1 MINKKK
7 LIRLATWLLPL
18 LLIVLALI
26 VFISKCSRHELEM
39 PLSDVMVMDVIQ
51 KDVPIYGDWIGT
63 LDGLVNA
70 RINAQVSGYLI
81 SQNYKEGGL
90 VHKGDLLF
98 KIDSRPFQAALNN
111 AKGQLAQAEA
121 RLGKTEL
128 DVKRYTPLAKTSAI
142 SQEEL
147 DDAVQANMA
156 AKAAVDSAQAQVHE
170 SELNLGFT
178 RITSPIDG
186 IAGIAEAQVG
196 DLVGPSSP
204 QLTMVSTVDPIKVY
218 FPISEQEFLK
228 AAEKM
233 LAAEKNGITNQP
245 HEKILDLTLVD
256 GTKYPHKG
264 RVIIANRQVN
274 IRTGTILIAGLFDN
288 PRHLLRPGQ
297 YAHVRAVVKTCP
309 DAILVPQRAVI
320 ETQGTC
326 HVIVVDENNRSS
338 IRSVQM
344 GERHGQF
351 WIVNQGLHPGE
362 RVIVEG
368 TQKVREGTI
377 VNPKPYKLDV
387 DSGPTTGTNIPAPGA
402 TTHP

>member
-1 MINKKK
+1 MMNRKK
-7 LIRLATWLLPL
+7 LIRFTAWSLP
-18 LLIVLALI
+18 VLVLVAALMA
-26 VFISKCSRHELEM
+26 FLYNCSSRSHKIES
-39 PLSDVMVMDVIQ
+39 PDVMVMDVIQ

-70 RINAQVSGYLI
+70 RINAQVGGYLI

-98 KIDSRPFQAALNN
+98 KIDSRPFQAALNK

-178 RITSPIDG
+178 KIISPIDG

-288 PRHLLRPGQ
+288 PRRLLRPGQ

-377 VNPKPYKLDV
+377 VNPKPYKPDV
-387 DSGPTTGTNIPAPGA
+387 DSGPTTGTNLPAPGA
-402 TTHP
+402 TTHS

>member
-1 MINKKK
+1 MQKK
-7 LIRLATWLLPL
+7 LIRLATWLLPVL
-18 LLIVLALI
+18 LMASALI
-26 VFISKCSRHELEM
+26 VFICKRSAHQPEM
-39 PLSDVMVMDVIQ
+39 QPPDVMVMDVIQ

-70 RINAQVSGYLI
+70 QINAQVSGYLI
-81 SQNYKEGGL
+81 SQKYREGTL

-98 KIDSRPFQAALNN
+98 EIDARPFQAVLDK

-121 RLGKTEL
+121 RLGKTAL
-128 DVKRYTPLAKTSAI
+128 DVKRYAPLAKTSAI

-147 DDAVQANMA
+147 DDAVQANLA
-156 AKAAVDSAQAQVHE
+156 AKAAVDSAQAQVQE
-170 SELNLGFT
+170 AELNLGFT

-218 FPISEQEFLK
+218 FPISEQEFLL

-233 LAAEKNGITNQP
+233 LAAEKNGITNEP
-245 HEKILDLTLVD
+245 HEKTLDLTLVD
-256 GTKYPHKG
+256 GRKYPHKG
-264 RVIIANRQVN
+264 RVIIVDRQVN

-288 PRHLLRPGQ
+288 PEQLLRPGQ
-297 YAHVRAVVKTCP
+297 YAHVRAVVKTRP
-309 DAILVPQRAVI
+309 DATLVPQRAVI
-320 ETQGTC
+320 ETQGAYS
-326 HVIVVDENNRSS
+326 VIVVDKNNCSS

-344 GERHGQF
+344 GERHEQF

-377 VNPKPYKLDV
+377 VNPKPYQPSV
-387 DSGPTTGTNIPAPGA
+387 DSAPATGTNTPAPVA
-402 TTHP
+402 TIHS

>member
-26 VFISKCSRHELEM
+26 VFISKCSRHEPEM
-39 PLSDVMVMDVIQ
+39 PPPDVMVMDVIQ

-178 RITSPIDG
+178 KIISPIDG

-288 PRHLLRPGQ
+288 PGHLLRPGQ